1 LFIRE
6 LDKTAS
12 SVSNVIL
19 PLSLGNLG
27 LLMADP
33 TIDKT
38 SLHSQIMHTYKWSA
52 RVSRVLCFV
61 EFKPVFALVD
71 IESVLIQ
78 YVSDSSYSSSPA
90 CLMMDCCCV
99 NVSPEHVM
107 SAFL

>member
-1 LFIRE
+1 MLLNKHCFVCFIRE

-12 SVSNVIL
+12 NVSNVVL

-52 RVSRVLCFV
+52 RVSSVL
-61 EFKPVFALVD
+61 VFSTTCNMCMSHTCTSVMLVD
-71 IESVLIQ
+71 CDHIVQQKVEIGT
-78 YVSDSSYSSSPA
+78 
-90 CLMMDCCCV
+90 
-99 NVSPEHVM
+99 
-107 SAFL
+107 